1 MTASQPRRP
10 AARLAIFLVVIAL
23 VATGLGPVATTA
35 RAGSIP
41 AKRPS
46 SGCTVRPA
54 ATPGST
60 DQTLTS
66 GGLDRRYQLDVP
78 SGYDGTRPYA
88 LVFGLHALTVSYK
101 IIPTLSGFPDMVTKF
116 DFIDVSPSG
125 LLNGP
130 APYWNAAPVADNYDV
145 TFLTKLL
152 DRLEATLCIDTTRV
166 FSVGMSNGAQM
177 SSLLACRLPNRIDGI
192 APIAGVEFNQPC
204 HGRPVP
210 VIAFH
215 GVLDPIVPYNGGG
228 LNSVTIANQSYYHDK
243 LPSGL
248 PTPTGVDESMQ
259 RWARHNGCGA
269 RYAEQRVSPEVRKRS
284 WPHCKA
290 ATVLYIVDNG
300 GHAWPGKPQPAFEPT
315 FGHGTTDID
324 ATSLMFAFF
333 FDHRA

>member
-1 MTASQPRRP
+1 MTSLRPRWLD
-10 AARLAIFLVVIAL
+10 ARLAIFLVVIA
-23 VATGLGPVATTA
+23 VVSTGLESAATSAGA
-35 RAGSIP
+35 RSVPPNRRA
-41 AKRPS
+41 
-46 SGCTVRPA
+46 SGCAVRPA
-54 ATPGST
+54 AVPGST
-60 DQTLTS
+60 DESLTA
-66 GGLDRRYQLDVP
+66 GGVERHYQLDVP
-78 SGYDGTRPYA
+78 SSYDGTRAYA
-88 LVFGLHALTVSYK
+88 LVFGLHALTISYK
-101 IIPTLSGFPDMVTKF
+101 VIPGLSGFADMATKY

-125 LLNGP
+125 LLNGS

-152 DRLEATLCIDTTRV
+152 DHLEASLCIDTTRV

-177 SSLLACRLPNRIDGI
+177 SSLLACRLPKRIDGI

-204 HGRPVP
+204 QGRPVP

-228 LNSVTIANQSYYHDK
+228 LNSVTIANQNFYHGQ
-243 LPSGL
+243 LPPGL

-259 RWARHNGCGA
+259 RWARHNGCAA
-269 RYAEQRVSPEVRKRS
+269 RYMEQRISPEVRKRF
-284 WPHCKA
+284 WPRCKA

-300 GHAWPGKPQPAFEPT
+300 GHAWPGKPQPAFEQM

-333 FDHRA
+333 FDYKT